1 MADLISKKKP
11 EKRKLSFT
19 LDSFIKEKILG
30 MYGIRKRN
38 KMKDK
43 KKEEAVSDLLPHD
56 STKI

>member
-1 MADLISKKKP
+1 MANLVSKKKP

-38 KMKDK
+38 KMKANR
-43 KKEEAVSDLLPHD
+43 KEESVSDLLPHD

>member
-1 MADLISKKKP
+1 MVNKKKP

-38 KMKDK
+38 KMKAK
-43 KKEEAVSDLLPHD
+43 EKEETVSDLLPHD

>member
-1 MADLISKKKP
+1 MVSKKKP
-11 EKRKLSFT
+11 EKRKRSFT

-43 KKEEAVSDLLPHD
+43 EKEETVSDLLPHD

>member
-1 MADLISKKKP
+1 MLSKKKP

-30 MYGIRKRN
+30 MYGIKKRN
-38 KMKDK
+38 KIKAK
-43 KKEEAVSDLLPHD
+43 GREETVSDLLPHD

>member
-1 MADLISKKKP
+1 MISKKKP

-38 KMKDK
+38 KMKAK
-43 KKEEAVSDLLPHD
+43 KREEAVSDLLPHD

>member
-1 MADLISKKKP
+1 MANLISKKKP

-30 MYGIRKRN
+30 MYGIKKRN
-38 KMKDK
+38 KMKAK
-43 KKEEAVSDLLPHD
+43 KREETVSDLLPHD

>member
-1 MADLISKKKP
+1 MVSKKKP

-30 MYGIRKRN
+30 MYGIKKRN
-38 KMKDK
+38 KIKAK
-43 KKEEAVSDLLPHD
+43 GREETVSDLLPHD

>member
-11 EKRKLSFT
+11 EKRKLSFA

-38 KMKDK
+38 KMKAK
-43 KKEEAVSDLLPHD
+43 EKEETVSELLPHD

>member
-1 MADLISKKKP
+1 MANLVSKKKP

-38 KMKDK
+38 KMKAK
-43 KKEEAVSDLLPHD
+43 EKEETVSDLLPHD